1 MDKLCMMFFAMMMQA
16 KQNFLEEE
24 RGAVDIV
31 AIVVLI
37 GIAVLLA
44 VLFKDQVTGLLN
56 GLFGTINKNATNAV
70 NAVN

>member
-1 MDKLCMMFFAMMMQA
+1 MTSMMQMLNYLYISLCIRFDEF
-16 KQNFLEEE
+16 KSEE

-44 VLFKDQVTGLLN
+44 VIFKDSITDLLES
-56 GLFGTINKNATNAV
+56 LFGTITENATDAIE
-70 NAVN
+70 

>member
-56 GLFGTINKNATNAV
+56 SLFEVINKNATNAV
-70 NAVN
+70 N

>member
-16 KQNFLEEE
+16 KQNFLKEE

-56 GLFGTINKNATNAV
+56 SLFETINKNATNAV
-70 NAVN
+70 N